1 MRGGRKKRLTP
12 KYTPP
17 CPRVTVEP
25 EGFSRA
31 EDFEY
36 SRDSMRPMR
45 SRSASRGE
53 LSRSRSRSTNCN
65 DFVVTIDS
73 IEFDIDK
80 LSRRLERG
88 RREAKTRDEHELM
101 KMLQDHLKNMQSV
114 TEEFRDK
121 LRQSQGDSKLKVV
134 VENVK
139 HVLKTEEDVYNY
151 FVR

>member
-1 MRGGRKKRLTP
+1 
-12 KYTPP
+12 
-17 CPRVTVEP
+17 
-25 EGFSRA
+25 
-31 EDFEY
+31 
-36 SRDSMRPMR
+36 MR
-45 SRSASRGE
+45 SRSASRGD

-73 IEFDIDK
+73 IEVDIDK